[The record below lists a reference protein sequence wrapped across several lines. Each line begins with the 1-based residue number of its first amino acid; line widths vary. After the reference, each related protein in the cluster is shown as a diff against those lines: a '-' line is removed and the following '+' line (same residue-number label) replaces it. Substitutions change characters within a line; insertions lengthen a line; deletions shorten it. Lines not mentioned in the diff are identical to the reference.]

1 MQHNKNMKR
10 CIALVFH
17 GSAGPPPAISLHSGT
32 IERPITHVMVA
43 NSVFC
48 FIPSRAGQGLSRH
61 LRPAPRATPAWPQ
74 GVRRCSANM
83 GTANRKRPNC
93 LTSQTLKSK
102 RLAGMGLIDP
112 PRPLDNMGI
121 SGLVVEYIVAI
132 DVTRVRF
139 PADALSI
146 FVRFPADAF
155 SIFVRFPADA
165 LPIFY
170 PPSLPLPL
178 SLSCARAD
186 AYTARARAPARTV
199 RGESRPGPGAG
210 ASRVNV
216 KPTIHL
222 QLRYSLAG

>member
-1 MQHNKNMKR
+1 MSYSKLD
-10 CIALVFH
+10 IADL
-17 GSAGPPPAISLHSGT
+17 ALAAIWY
-32 IERPITHVMVA
+32 
-43 NSVFC
+43 F
-48 FIPSRAGQGLSRH
+48 RA
-61 LRPAPRATPAWPQ
+61 
-74 GVRRCSANM
+74 
-83 GTANRKRPNC
+83 
-93 LTSQTLKSK
+93 

-146 FVRFPADAF
+146 FVRFPADAL

-210 ASRVNV
+210 ASR
-216 KPTIHL
+216 KRQAHHTPSTPL
-222 QLRYSLAG
+222 

>member
-1 MQHNKNMKR
+1 
-10 CIALVFH
+10 
-17 GSAGPPPAISLHSGT
+17 
-32 IERPITHVMVA
+32 
-43 NSVFC
+43 
-48 FIPSRAGQGLSRH
+48 
-61 LRPAPRATPAWPQ
+61 
-74 GVRRCSANM
+74 M

-102 RLAGMGLIDP
+102 RLAGMGPIDP
-112 PRPLDNMGI
+112 PRPHDNMGI

-146 FVRFPADAF
+146 FVRFPADAL